1 MSLVV
6 DASVAAKWLVPEN
19 DSDKAEDLLKQWQR
33 RSFDLSAP
41 QMILAEVANVLWKR
55 SARGLL
61 ATNEAATLYSDF
73 TRLELPL
80 EPIGNLVALA
90 LELALQHR
98 TSVYDGLYLALA
110 LDLGW
115 GFVTADEKLYRAFAA
130 SFPQVSRLRNW
141 KP

>member
-1 MSLVV
+1 MSFVV

-19 DSDKAEDLLKQWQR
+19 ESDKAEDLLRRWQK

-61 ATNEAATLYSDF
+61 AANKAASLYSDF
-73 TRLELPL
+73 TRLKIPL
-80 EPIGNLVALA
+80 EPNGNLVAAA
-90 LELALQHR
+90 LELALHHR

-115 GFVTADEKLYRAFAA
+115 DFVTADEKLYRAFAV
-130 SFPQVSRLRNW
+130 SFPQVSLLRNW
-141 KP
+141 EP